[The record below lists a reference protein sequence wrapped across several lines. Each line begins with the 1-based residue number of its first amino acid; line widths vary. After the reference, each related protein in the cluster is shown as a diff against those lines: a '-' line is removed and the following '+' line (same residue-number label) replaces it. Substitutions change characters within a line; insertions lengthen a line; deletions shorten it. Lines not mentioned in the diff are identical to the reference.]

1 MQRRLIKAKLSAG
14 FYGMMGTGRNA
25 ASISSPFIVFALKQA
40 EDLVLIRPISAR
52 FMHAKEIRHYEKG

>member
-1 MQRRLIKAKLSAG
+1 MSAG